1 MFIHGDLIV
10 VFVKL
15 YFRYAFITFALY
27 VKDVV
32 LASRVF
38 RCFFSCCFFPQIF
51 FKKLV
56 YFKLKHLKL

>member
-38 RCFFSCCFFPQIF
+38 RCFFSCCFFPQIL
-51 FKKLV
+51 KKKNWFILN
-56 YFKLKHLKL
+56 

>member
-15 YFRYAFITFALY
+15 YFRCAFITFALY

-38 RCFFSCCFFPQIF
+38 RCFFSCCFFPQI
-51 FKKLV
+51 
-56 YFKLKHLKL
+56 